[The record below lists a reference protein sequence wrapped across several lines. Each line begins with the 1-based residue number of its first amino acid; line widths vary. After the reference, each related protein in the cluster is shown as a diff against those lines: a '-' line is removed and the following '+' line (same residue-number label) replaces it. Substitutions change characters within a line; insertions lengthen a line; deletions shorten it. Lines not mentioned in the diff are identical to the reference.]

1 MYRRMDEHAQ
11 ALPLFRQAISLHQA
25 AVAAKGGEGRVVQPK
40 PMEAM
45 GAFVMLCCV
54 LDAYL

>member
-1 MYRRMDEHAQ
+1 MDEHAK

-25 AVAAKGGEGRVVQPK
+25 AVAAKGGKGRAAQ

-45 GAFVMLCCV
+45 GA
-54 LDAYL
+54 